1 MKKFLLILWLLLFVW
16 GVIFLTRDYTL
27 FQASTH
33 YHANFWVFIDG
44 TRVDFSDDA
53 YMEDIAA
60 CKVWTKKSPEDRV
73 HLHENNMGTIHIHD
87 DGVTWWHFFS
97 NIGYNFTSN
106 MLIDDKGNTYWI
118 DGSKKVLFFVNG
130 KQVDNPFN
138 TQIYS
143 EDLLLISYW
152 DFTPEEVIE
161 ALLPQIKQDAKEYNE
176 KDDPSSCSG
185 NEYNFF
191 KNLHDMFGHGH

>member
-1 MKKFLLILWLLLFVW
+1 MKKVFFIVSFVVLLLWVAY
-16 GVIFLTRDYTL
+16 LTRDYTL
-27 FQASTH
+27 YSTSTH

-44 TRVDFSDDA
+44 KRVDFSDDT

-60 CKVWTKKSPEDRV
+60 CKVWVQKSPEDRV
-73 HLHENNMGTIHIHD
+73 HLHENNMGTIHVHD

-97 NIGYNFTSN
+97 NIEYNFTSN
-106 MLIDDKGNTYWI
+106 SLTDDKGNTYSLE
-118 DGSKKVLFFVNG
+118 GAKKVSFFING
-130 KQVDNPFN
+130 KQVENPFN

-143 EDLLLISYW
+143 EDVLLVSYW
-152 DFTPEEVIE
+152 DFTSEEVME
-161 ALLPQIKQDAKEYNE
+161 AFFPQVTKDAKEYNS

-191 KNLHDMFGHGH
+191 KNLHDVLSHTH